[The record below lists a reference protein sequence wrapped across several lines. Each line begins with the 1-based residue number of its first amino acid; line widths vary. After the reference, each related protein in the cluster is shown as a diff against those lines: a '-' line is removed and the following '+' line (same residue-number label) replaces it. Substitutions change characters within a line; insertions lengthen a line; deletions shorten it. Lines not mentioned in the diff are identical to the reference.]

1 MNEWIVTNLQVLLMG
16 AGFLA
21 GIGVAVSGFYR
32 YDGDDGERST
42 GYHAKRGRLAGIVF
56 TAALIFT
63 ATLAW
68 VPAGHR
74 GVVFSQSDG
83 VQEQELGE
91 GVAIVLPF
99 WQRVHNVNVRTQ
111 VHEYESFVQ
120 TLDLQ
125 EVTLPI
131 AINYSVDPNAAAEL
145 FQEVGHEYVATVIAP
160 AAFQASTEAAG
171 AIEATSIA
179 QSRAE
184 LAASIATIL
193 TPQLESHGIIVEYV
207 SVKDAVFDGEFL
219 ASVKAKV
226 IASQRAQE
234 SERLVV
240 VAKNEALQAIAT
252 AEGEALAVE
261 INAEAKREE
270 QSLLGMSPTEYV
282 WFKTWN
288 GKLPD
293 TWLNDSGEIIVN
305 LP

>member
-1 MNEWIVTNLQVLLMG
+1 MINWIVQNLQLLLMG
-16 AGFLA
+16 SAVIAGA
-21 GIGVAVSGFYR
+21 SVALSGLYR

-42 GYHAKRGRLAGIVF
+42 GYSWKRGRTGAITLVASLLIAGTI
-56 TAALIFT
+56 AY
-63 ATLAW
+63 

-74 GVVFSQSDG
+74 GVIMDAGTG
-83 VQEQELGE
+83 VSMEERGE
-91 GVAIVLPF
+91 GLAIVLPF

-111 VHEYESFVQ
+111 VYEYESFVQ
-120 TLDLQ
+120 TQDLQ

-131 AINYSVDPNAAAEL
+131 AINYSVLPGSAAEL
-145 FQEVGHEYVATVIAP
+145 FQEVGHDYVTTIIAP
-160 AAFQASTEAAG
+160 ASFQASTEAAG

-184 LAASIATIL
+184 LAASIASIL
-193 TPQLESHGIIVEYV
+193 TPQLSSHGIIVEYV
-207 SVKDAVFDGEFL
+207 SVKDAVFDAEFL

-240 VAKNEALQAIAT
+240 VAQNEALQAIETAT
-252 AEGEALAVE
+252 GEAAAVA
-261 INAEAKREE
+261 INAQAKREE

-282 WFKTWN
+282 WFKTWD
-288 GKLPD
+288 GALPI
-293 TWLNDSGEIIVN
+293 TWLGSDGDFIVQ